1 MRGSRRRGKRMRR
14 RKGRRKSRSKER
26 KKGRR
31 SMESMMHYLIDHLQ
45 ICVCAQRKGPYVG
58 SSDFELWANNGQ

>member
-14 RKGRRKSRSKER
+14 RKGRRKSRSKEI

-31 SMESMMHYLIDHLQ
+31 SMESMMHFVKKLHI
-45 ICVCAQRKGPYVG
+45 
-58 SSDFELWANNGQ
+58 

>member
-26 KKGRR
+26 KNSRR
-31 SMESMMHYLIDHLQ
+31 SMESMRGK
-45 ICVCAQRKGPYVG
+45 RKESTAHDYNI
-58 SSDFELWANNGQ
+58 FH